1 MLERAVSLPQISH
14 VRRTGHHRLAPARAP
29 LFAPPLTAY
38 LMCPKCQGISACAA
52 NRGMVKVWSPL
63 VVFVTRTLSGYLWE
77 AHQVLG
83 ARRAV
88 EWGLRHEPDSAELWA
103 LRGRVLLHTAQLGR
117 TRPQDTV
124 QLLEEA
130 RVSFAR
136 ALERRPSD
144 TEARREHGLALQ
156 NLAWLLGS
164 SHHGVPPRD
173 LLLTAVQ
180 EYSAVL
186 ERQPRRADVL
196 HARATAQ
203 VGLCPGLSDAEALD
217 RLRAARADLDQSLT
231 LRPHAPEVVLHRAE
245 VLGTMAGI
253 HEHQG
258 ERSSALELRR
268 AALADSA
275 WALRLQPGWVPALL
289 HQAIEASA
297 LAGAGDDPES
307 NADLAITDATEV
319 LRIQPRHV
327 PATLVRAQARTTAAC
342 RFALQTDARAPL
354 VWQQALGD
362 YDAATQAINVRDH
375 EEIVAL
381 RAQARVEWAEA
392 LERGNN
398 NMEAHAA
405 LEEALA
411 EYDQAVD
418 DDPASVARLLGRAH
432 VLNRLA
438 EQDDDPQRRA
448 LLRHRA
454 LDDFTQVLAL
464 HPDHPAALA
473 GRIQSLCSADADR
486 ETATQAMAMVEQA
499 YAAQPNEP
507 LLRTA
512 RRRALITFAVISEP
526 GPERERALTAAE
538 QECIAAL
545 EGDAMSADAH
555 YDHARILFLQGQVTQ
570 AYAAL
575 EQAVHLAPGLRA
587 VARRDPVWASV
598 AEATGFHQLVS
609 K

>member
-1 MLERAVSLPQISH
+1 MR
-14 VRRTGHHRLAPARAP
+14 
-29 LFAPPLTAY
+29 
-38 LMCPKCQGISACAA
+38 PKRQGISACAA
-52 NRGMVKVWSPL
+52 NRGIVKVWSPL

-117 TRPQDTV
+117 TRPQDTI

-130 RVSFAR
+130 RVSFVR

-156 NLAWLLGS
+156 NLAWLLGGS
-164 SHHGVPPRD
+164 QHGVPPRD

-203 VGLCPGLSDAEALD
+203 VGLCPGQSDAEALD
-217 RLRAARADLDQSLT
+217 HLRAARADLDRSLT
-231 LRPHAPEVVLHRAE
+231 LRPHASEVVLHRAE

-253 HEHQG
+253 HEHLG
-258 ERSSALELRR
+258 ERATAMELRR
-268 AALADSA
+268 AALADCA
-275 WALRLQPGWVPALL
+275 WALRLHPRWVPALL
-289 HQAIEASA
+289 HQAIEAAA
-297 LAGAGDDPES
+297 LALVGDDPES
-307 NADLAITDATEV
+307 NTDLAITAATEV
-319 LRIQPRHV
+319 LRVQARHV

-342 RFALQTDARAPL
+342 RFAVQSDARAPL

-362 YDAATQAINVRDH
+362 FDAATEATNVRDH

-392 LERGNN
+392 LERSGNSA
-398 NMEAHAA
+398 EAHAA
-405 LEEALA
+405 LEQALV

-418 DDPASVARLLGRAH
+418 DDPASIARLLGRAH

-438 EQDDDPQRRA
+438 ERDDNPQHRA
-448 LLRHRA
+448 LFRQRA
-454 LDDFTQVLAL
+454 LDDFAQVLSH

-473 GRIQSLCSADADR
+473 GRIQSLCSGDADR
-486 ETATQAMAMVEQA
+486 ETAATARALAEQA
-499 YAAQPNEP
+499 YTAHPNEP

-512 RRRALITFAVISEP
+512 RRRALVTFAVVSPP
-526 GPERERALTAAE
+526 GPERELALAAAE
-538 QECIAAL
+538 RECGAAL
-545 EGDAMSADAH
+545 EADPTSAEVH

-575 EQAVHLAPGLRA
+575 EQAIHLAPGLRA
-587 VARRDPVWASV
+587 IARRDPVWAPV
-598 AEATGFHQLVS
+598 AEASGFQELVGQ
-609 K
+609 